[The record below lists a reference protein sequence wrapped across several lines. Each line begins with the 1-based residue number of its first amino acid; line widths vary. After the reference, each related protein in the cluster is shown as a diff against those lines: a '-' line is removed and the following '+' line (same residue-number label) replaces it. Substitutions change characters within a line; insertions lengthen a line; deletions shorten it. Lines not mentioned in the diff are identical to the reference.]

1 MEETN
6 MLEIICLIST
16 VSFFAVSCIVVTM
29 IKKTGNQAGQKHG
42 LYEMGESKA

>member
-16 VSFFAVSCIVVTM
+16 VSFFCSFLHCSGDD
-29 IKKTGNQAGQKHG
+29 KKNWKPSWTETWA
-42 LYEMGESKA
+42 L

>member
-16 VSFFAVSCIVVTM
+16 VSFFCSFLHCSGDD
-29 IKKTGNQAGQKHG
+29 KKTGNQAGQKHG